1 MQERLRQQRE
11 EAARRL
17 GNDTAMEAARQA
29 AILKQEQAQI
39 RGQDSP
45 PKTVSSL
52 PLSFVASHEKSENN
66 GYLVLL
72 THIGH
77 NAFTHPC
84 CYTIWQHFEQ

>member
-52 PLSFVASHEKSENN
+52 LLSFVASRDNNENN
-66 GYLVLL
+66 GYLVFL
-72 THIGH
+72 TRTGH
-77 NAFTHPC
+77 DAFTRP
-84 CYTIWQHFEQ
+84 